1 MVFTDQITNS
11 LGGIFGGGQ
20 RSQSGL
26 YGCGIADAY
35 ITTGTLTHHLST
47 SNASGTITIPRYE
60 PDRKDTNM
68 DWLDRRVSEIQ
79 VKL

>member
-1 MVFTDQITNS
+1 MAFTDQITNS
-11 LGGIFGGGQ
+11 LGDIFGGWQ

-26 YGCGIADAY
+26 YGCVIA
-35 ITTGTLTHHLST
+35 ST